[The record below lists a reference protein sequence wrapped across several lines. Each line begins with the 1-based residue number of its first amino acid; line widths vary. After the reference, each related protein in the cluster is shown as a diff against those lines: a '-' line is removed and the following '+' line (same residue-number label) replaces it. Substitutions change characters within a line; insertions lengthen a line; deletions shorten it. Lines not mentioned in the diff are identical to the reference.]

1 MQDQDSE
8 GQPVIG
14 KTSTLKYD
22 FLSKYIMGV
31 VTRDNYTDF
40 LPDKNPEKT
49 QIDSDGNWL
58 SLKNLS
64 NKYFTTNQIYKQMT
78 SEKTSLPIM
87 NILVPW
93 WSTDTGKKID
103 NILRNGITSNVNVSV
118 INPDFDASILQIR
131 TATITTIIAIAVLIL
146 IIGIVIKQKKKK

>member
-1 MQDQDSE
+1 LQDQDSE

-58 SLKNLS
+58 VLKNLS
-64 NKYFTTNQIYKQMT
+64 NKYFTTNHIYKQMT

-87 NILVPW
+87 NVLVP
-93 WSTDTGKKID
+93 S
-103 NILRNGITSNVNVSV
+103 
-118 INPDFDASILQIR
+118 
-131 TATITTIIAIAVLIL
+131 
-146 IIGIVIKQKKKK
+146 